1 MSDSASVDS
10 NSVIMSEDSDTIL
23 IESLEAQVEDLQ
35 FESKLLKTK
44 IKELEIRI
52 KVLQNISDSELVN
65 QIFHYL
71 YGLILFRLASLN
83 KIRTPLK
90 SIVEYLHFSLVCRP
104 QSLPQFF
111 RVLPVPGL
119 VQLEWVC
126 I

>member
-71 YGLILFRLASLN
+71 
-83 KIRTPLK
+83 
-90 SIVEYLHFSLVCRP
+90 
-104 QSLPQFF
+104 
-111 RVLPVPGL
+111 
-119 VQLEWVC
+119 
-126 I
+126 

>member
-35 FESKLLKTK
+35 FENKRLKTK

-71 YGLILFRLASLN
+71 
-83 KIRTPLK
+83 
-90 SIVEYLHFSLVCRP
+90 
-104 QSLPQFF
+104 
-111 RVLPVPGL
+111 
-119 VQLEWVC
+119 
-126 I
+126 

>member
-44 IKELEIRI
+44 TKELEIRI

-65 QIFHYL
+65 QIFHY
-71 YGLILFRLASLN
+71 
-83 KIRTPLK
+83 
-90 SIVEYLHFSLVCRP
+90 
-104 QSLPQFF
+104 
-111 RVLPVPGL
+111 
-119 VQLEWVC
+119 
-126 I
+126 

>member
-1 MSDSASVDS
+1 MNDSASVDS

-35 FESKLLKTK
+35 FESKGLKTK

-71 YGLILFRLASLN
+71 
-83 KIRTPLK
+83 
-90 SIVEYLHFSLVCRP
+90 
-104 QSLPQFF
+104 
-111 RVLPVPGL
+111 
-119 VQLEWVC
+119 
-126 I
+126 